1 VARQSSGTRSNWSN
15 GVVPGTTD
23 TAIID
28 NVGHQPVTIG
38 DAEQVANLVIDSHAT
53 LEIADG
59 GALTVTNA
67 LDDAGTID
75 VNAAGFDP
83 TLVMYGPVRVEAGA
97 GIDADGTFA
106 SVTFFKDQ
114 VGNAGDISANNQG
127 TVLFEGSVVFN
138 QDGGVIEAATLSTV
152 TFDNAT
158 IANQGGATIEAN
170 GGQVL
175 FDHSTITND
184 ESHHVGLIEAS
195 AGGTV
200 SFIDSSVAGS
210 DGSIQA
216 TQSPW
221 LSLPG
226 RRSTAARSAARVR
239 SRSPVRACSKAP
251 PKLPSGKSMSRTA
264 TRSRSTMSRL
274 TAAPSTSGT
283 PPPGKARRS
292 RKFPYPTSTPSG
304 RASAPTASSSPS
316 SLRPPCPDR
325 TTATWKTSPSSSMTR
340 RPES

>member
-1 VARQSSGTRSNWSN
+1 M
-15 GVVPGTTD
+15 
-23 TAIID
+23 
-28 NVGHQPVTIG
+28 
-38 DAEQVANLVIDSHAT
+38 
-53 LEIADG
+53 
-59 GALTVTNA
+59 TNA

-75 VNAAGFDP
+75 VNATGFDP
-83 TLVMYGPVRVEAGA
+83 TLVTYGPVRVEAGA

-127 TVLFEGSVVFN
+127 TVFFEGPWVFN
-138 QDGGVIEAATLSTV
+138 KDGGVIEAATLSTV

-184 ESHHVGLIEAS
+184 ELHHVGLIEAS

-216 TQSPW
+216 DAEYSW
-221 LSLPG
+221 LELAGSTIDGGEIGGAGTLEVAG
-226 RRSTAARSAARVR
+226 SSVLKRLRRSCHRANQCRGRQHAHAR
-239 SRSPVRACSKAP
+239 
-251 PKLPSGKSMSRTA
+251 
-264 TRSRSTMSRL
+264 
-274 TAAPSTSGT
+274 
-283 PPPGKARRS
+283 
-292 RKFPYPTSTPSG
+292 
-304 RASAPTASSSPS
+304 
-316 SLRPPCPDR
+316 PCLD
-325 TTATWKTSPSSSMTR
+325 
-340 RPES
+340 

>member
-1 VARQSSGTRSNWSN
+1 MPPPPWTPSWLENEQHTAGTLTITYEIVDGCMTQSYSESIILNGNYAPNAVTLLSDPWGGTEVVYGVRQAWAGGTSDQWNTASNWSN
-15 GVVPGTTD
+15 AVVPGTTD

-75 VNAAGFDP
+75 VNATGSDP
-83 TLVMYGPVRVEAGA
+83 TLVMYGPVRVEGGA
-97 GIDADGTFA
+97 EIDADGTFA

-158 IANQGGATIEAN
+158 VANQGGATIEAN

-184 ESHHVGLIEAS
+184 ESHH
-195 AGGTV
+195 
-200 SFIDSSVAGS
+200 
-210 DGSIQA
+210 
-216 TQSPW
+216 
-221 LSLPG
+221 SLCRRRGIVHRQLRRWQRRFHPG
-226 RRSTAARSAARVR
+226 RRGVGGEACRVDDRRRRDRRRGYARSRRLEHAQRLRRCFRCAHQCRGRQHAHAR
-239 SRSPVRACSKAP
+239 
-251 PKLPSGKSMSRTA
+251 
-264 TRSRSTMSRL
+264 
-274 TAAPSTSGT
+274 
-283 PPPGKARRS
+283 
-292 RKFPYPTSTPSG
+292 
-304 RASAPTASSSPS
+304 
-316 SLRPPCPDR
+316 PCLD
-325 TTATWKTSPSSSMTR
+325 
-340 RPES
+340 